1 MAVLSR
7 AITLA
12 VLSALGCATVRA
24 ETELIPNRKG
34 SMRATVQ
41 AAAFQGQ
48 LRDSL
53 GQVLGCGD
61 SLGQGQLERVKQT
74 LMPIWNSLPKTGD
87 GRIERRLL
95 RYVTH
100 RYFMKTS
107 AIMIRGF
114 EPSRPSNQSIVGTAD
129 ILSQQVPAAVE
140 AALESKHAQERG
152 FDLADAAHMV
162 ATIEKLIAEWDFGLL
177 EKVYRETGMPMD
189 KPIGRE
195 GLETVLQDYT
205 LYWMMGDD
213 SESIQSFIRDRVSL
227 MYTFPH
233 WSALQQYVNGQIR
246 AVDFDRKQSGARL
259 SFGYTIEDARRVVST
274 ITRSF
279 ASFWDDE
286 CGLMKE
292 KLVEMDPHHTGRV
305 PLSKFY
311 SRRLSKEWRFG
322 ESEGYLRELGALDET
337 SYWHGKEVI
346 IPNYIAAAS
355 NCIVTTPHYLVC
367 CVDPCEGILSEIES
381 GIGAAVATP
390 DELLALVGNMST
402 MRDIYEEEEHPRLQG
417 SLSKQLGEIAAHH
430 GGLVPLH
437 GRLFAQWLHYAFP
450 RECPFPHRSGTTSV
464 QIPSEFGEYIVQ
476 EDDRLEHAGNETALP
491 VEVKKED
498 LQWMS
503 QWSLEEELHSD
514 YSSHLPAAWSTQ
526 RTMTVG
532 LLLLCAASLAG
543 LASKHGLRASSASFL
558 PTHGKV
564 AHTKFV

>member
-7 AITLA
+7 AVALA
-12 VLSALGCATVRA
+12 LFSALGCATVRG

-34 SMRATVQ
+34 TMRGTVQ
-41 AAAFQGQ
+41 AAEFSGQ

-53 GQVLGCGD
+53 GQVLGCGESYD
-61 SLGQGQLERVKQT
+61 QEQLERFKQT
-74 LMPIWNSLPKTGD
+74 LMPIWNSLPKTAD

-107 AIMIRGF
+107 SIMIRGF
-114 EPSRPSNQSIVGTAD
+114 EPSRASNQSLVGAAD

-162 ATIEKLIAEWDFGLL
+162 ATIEKLIAEWDTGLL
-177 EKVYRETGMPMD
+177 EKVYRETGMPLD
-189 KPIGRE
+189 LPIGRD
-195 GLETVLQDYT
+195 GLEKVLQDYT

-213 SESIQSFIRDRVSL
+213 AESIQSFIRDRVSL

-233 WSALQQYVNGQIR
+233 WHALQQYTNGQIR
-246 AVDFDRKQSGARL
+246 AVDFDRRKSGDPRL
-259 SFGYTIEDARRVVST
+259 SSGYTFEDARRVVGT

-286 CGLMKE
+286 CLVMKE
-292 KLVEMDPHHTGRV
+292 KMVEMDVHHTGRV
-305 PLSKFY
+305 PLSRFY

-322 ESEGYLRELGALDET
+322 ESESYLRELGALDET

-367 CVDPCEGILSEIES
+367 CVDQCENILSDVES

-402 MRDIYEEEEHPRLQG
+402 MRDIWQDEVSPRLQG

-430 GGLVPLH
+430 GGMVPVH

-450 RECPFPHRSGTTSV
+450 RECPFPHRSGTTSAS
-464 QIPSEFGEYIVQ
+464 IPSEFGDYIVQ
-476 EDDRLEHAGNETALP
+476 EDDRLEHAGNETPPPSEL
-491 VEVKKED
+491 KKED

-514 YSSHLPAAWSTQ
+514 YSSHLPTVWSTQ
-526 RTMTVG
+526 HAMTVG
-532 LLLLCAASLAG
+532 LLLLCVASMA
-543 LASKHGLRASSASFL
+543 LASKHGFRPSSGSFL
-558 PTHGKV
+558 PTHGKAK
-564 AHTKFV
+564 AHFV

>member
-7 AITLA
+7 AAALA
-12 VLSALGCATVRA
+12 VLSALGCATVSA
-24 ETELIPNRKG
+24 ETELLPNRRG

-41 AAAFQGQ
+41 AAEFQGQ

-53 GQVLGCGD
+53 GQVLGCGE
-61 SLGQGQLERVKQT
+61 SFGQEQLERVKQA

-107 AIMIRGF
+107 SIMIRGF
-114 EPSRPSNQSIVGTAD
+114 EPSRPSNQSLVGAAD

-152 FDLADAAHMV
+152 FDLTDAAHMV
-162 ATIEKLIAEWDFGLL
+162 ATIEKLIAEWDAGLL
-177 EKVYRETGMPMD
+177 EKVYRDTGMPMNE
-189 KPIGRE
+189 PIGRE
-195 GLETVLQDYT
+195 GLEKVLQDYT

-213 SESIQSFIRDRVSL
+213 VESIQSFIRDRITL
-227 MYTFPH
+227 MHTFPH
-233 WSALQQYVNGQIR
+233 WHALQQFTNGQIR
-246 AVDFDRKQSGARL
+246 AVDFERKMSGKARL
-259 SFGYTIEDARRVVST
+259 ATGYTFEDARRVVNT
-274 ITRSF
+274 ISRSF

-286 CGLMKE
+286 CGVMKE

-367 CVDPCEGILSEIES
+367 CVDPCESILSDIES

-402 MRDIYEEEEHPRLQG
+402 MRHIYAEEEHPRLQG

-437 GRLFAQWLHYAFP
+437 GRLFAQWMHHAYP
-450 RECPFPHRSGTTSV
+450 RECEYPHLAGKTSPLDV
-464 QIPSEFGEYIVQ
+464 YDMEQAGGEILVTPGEMQ
-476 EDDRLEHAGNETALP
+476 SRASAKRRKTAP
-491 VEVKKED
+491 VESVP
-498 LQWMS
+498 WVHR
-503 QWSLEEELHSD
+503 EELLGAQGAMDSQVPPLF
-514 YSSHLPAAWSTQ
+514 LPFHALVFACT
-526 RTMTVG
+526 G
-532 LLLLCAASLAG
+532 AG
-543 LASKHGLRASSASFL
+543 LAWLARLVPRGAPSRKSAETFL
-558 PTHGKV
+558 PPSIV
-564 AHTKFV
+564 